1 MPTCDVAAR
10 HSIRIAADPVR
21 VYQAARQADL
31 GHSWIVRALMG
42 LRTGPARI
50 GALLANRHGNV
61 EPACDRRVG
70 AAGFTLIAEEPGKEF
85 VLGIM
90 GRFWTLSGG
99 IISTEAHDFQRPPP
113 DGVAQAAWELPG
125 RAHAERHRAL
135 DGNPGSLQRCGDS
148 TPLHALLAVDSA
160 RELADP
166 AKHAAADPKDGRE
179 ALSSTIAGNT

>member
-113 DGVAQAAWELPG
+113 DGVAQAAWNLRVEPTRSGTELSTET
-125 RAHAERHRAL
+125 RVRCSDAATRHRFMRYWRL
-135 DGNPGSLQRCGDS
+135 IRPGSSLIRRSMLRQIQR
-148 TPLHALLAVDSA
+148 TAEK
-160 RELADP
+160 R
-166 AKHAAADPKDGRE
+166 
-179 ALSSTIAGNT
+179 